1 LYLTKSIR
9 SFEGSMKFFLSV
21 KRFSREENQKV
32 IDRLE
37 EIKKKY
43 GVVSREKD
51 LEMTRKIL
59 DRK

>member
-1 LYLTKSIR
+1 
-9 SFEGSMKFFLSV
+9 MKFFLSV

>member
-1 LYLTKSIR
+1 MPEL
-9 SFEGSMKFFLSV
+9 
-21 KRFSREENQKV
+21 SRELK
-32 IDRLE
+32 